1 VSTLGATRG
10 RVYTRVLSNPGTG
23 AGLRVRPG
31 LLLTILYSK
40 LDARGHARRVQDGQ
54 HDLAFTYDAAERLTQ
69 VAQADASGT
78 PGTPVVTAFSY
89 ATANGASNWKNGK
102 LETATAY
109 NPDLT
114 GASVVETYTY
124 GGTAGRVSARQ
135 TQVEGR
141 TINQSFAWTD
151 LGPIGT
157 LGYPDDTVLAD
168 PARPVSYGYSLGY
181 LTSVGSFLTSV
192 SYHANGMVHEA
203 LHANGMKD
211 VFARDANDMPRPAQ
225 ISVQRVSDGV
235 VLGSWGPYDYD
246 GSGNV
251 KTIGADTFTYD
262 LVSRLMTG
270 TTTAGANRQCADYNA
285 FGALKALGTGT
296 TTCTASPIAVD
307 NATNRLSSPALYDA
321 AGNLTNWGGYAY
333 SWNRLNQMYATTG
346 TGINRSYGYTA
357 DGERILERN
366 ALDDTRTLWIRDL
379 SGRVLREYGRT
390 GGGTW
395 SWSKDYVHRDGAV
408 VSTVT
413 PSGTRHLHLDHLGS
427 VRGASDTQVPPQ
439 PILPTVRDYYPFG
452 LDALAGTDAE
462 RMRFAGHE
470 RDTRGTLSQTDD
482 LDYMHARYYSPVVG
496 RFLSIDPG
504 RDWNA
509 REPQSWNLF
518 SYVRNNPVTFTDPTG
533 MLFKVAGEG
542 VQDDLCGFA
551 GLSSEQCGGLVKVAE
566 DGTVSLNATDD
577 QIAGNEGLVLIND
590 LVSSDNV
597 YLGVVGTT
605 MPIGTGSRTLGPGTN
620 DYLVMNLSVTK
631 DDRPAR
637 QLLPP
642 AGFHGAVGIFAGIS
656 GVYGAEGRPVHR
668 ASILFHELA
677 ENYAKTE
684 KRQQYGPAHS
694 DAIVREIYLRMQHP
708 GLERFGFGAGPY
720 VRRLGR

>member
-1 VSTLGATRG
+1 MS
-10 RVYTRVLSNPGTG
+10 
-23 AGLRVRPG
+23 
-31 LLLTILYSK
+31 
-40 LDARGHARRVQDGQ
+40 
-54 HDLAFTYDAAERLTQ
+54 
-69 VAQADASGT
+69 
-78 PGTPVVTAFSY
+78 
-89 ATANGASNWKNGK
+89 
-102 LETATAY
+102 
-109 NPDLT
+109 
-114 GASVVETYTY
+114 
-124 GGTAGRVSARQ
+124 
-135 TQVEGR
+135 
-141 TINQSFAWTD
+141 
-151 LGPIGT
+151 
-157 LGYPDDTVLAD
+157 
-168 PARPVSYGYSLGY
+168 YSLGY
-181 LTSVGSFLTSV
+181 LTSVGSFLTSL

-285 FGALKALGTGT
+285 FGALKALGSGT

-413 PSGTRHLHLDHLGS
+413 ASGTRHLHLDHLGS

-439 PILPTVRDYYPFG
+439 PILSTVRDYYPFG

-518 SYVRNNPVTFTDPTG
+518 SYARNNPLKYVDP
-533 MLFKVAGEG
+533 
-542 VQDDLCGFA
+542 
-551 GLSSEQCGGLVKVAE
+551 
-566 DGTVSLNATDD
+566 DG
-577 QIAGNEGLVLIND
+577 
-590 LVSSDNV
+590 
-597 YLGVVGTT
+597 
-605 MPIGTGSRTLGPGTN
+605 
-620 DYLVMNLSVTK
+620 
-631 DDRPAR
+631 RPA
-637 QLLPP
+637 LS
-642 AGFHGAVGIFAGIS
+642 A
-656 GVYGAEGRPVHR
+656 
-668 ASILFHELA
+668 
-677 ENYAKTE
+677 
-684 KRQQYGPAHS
+684 
-694 DAIVREIYLRMQHP
+694 
-708 GLERFGFGAGPY
+708 
-720 VRRLGR
+720 RRLCRR

>member
-1 VSTLGATRG
+1 MFD
-10 RVYTRVLSNPGTG
+10 RVTG
-23 AGLRVRPG
+23 AHLRARPG
-31 LLLTILYSK
+31 PLPTILYSK
-40 LDARGHARRVQDGQ
+40 FDARGHARRVQDGQ

-69 VAQADASGT
+69 VAQADASGNPT
-78 PGTPVVTAFSY
+78 TPVLKAFSY

-124 GGTAGRVSARQ
+124 GGVAGRVSARQ

-181 LTSVGSFLTSV
+181 LTSVGSFLTSL

-211 VFARDANDMPRPAQ
+211 VFAKDANDMPRPAQ
-225 ISVQRVSDGV
+225 ISVQRVSDGA

-251 KTIGADTFTYD
+251 KAIGADTFTYD
-262 LVSRLMTG
+262 LVSRLTTG

-296 TTCTASPIAVD
+296 STCTASPIAVD

-321 AGNLTNWGGYAY
+321 AGNLTNWGGYSH

-395 SWSKDYVHRDGAV
+395 SWSKDYVHRDGPV

-518 SYVRNNPVTFTDPTG
+518 SYARNSPTTFIDPFGLKTENGRVIAEAGVTASDPAAEEARAAEAARRAMLELRLMRLRSNAGSSPELGLSAGTMPTSTPDEYSTYDLESFAVNSWRGIAAFEDELFLFGTVRPFERLGLYDPGAIGTDWSGTAG
-533 MLFKVAGEG
+533 SVVGDVAAIAAGATA
-542 VQDDLCGFA
+542 A
-551 GLSSEQCGGLVKVAE
+551 GLEINLARYANSGGGGFNVLR
-566 DGTVSLNATDD
+566 GRTRLL
-577 QIAGNEGLVLIND
+577 GLDWHKFKKYGRL
-590 LVSSDNV
+590 
-597 YLGVVGTT
+597 
-605 MPIGTGSRTLGPGTN
+605 
-620 DYLVMNLSVTK
+620 MN
-631 DDRPAR
+631 RP
-637 QLLPP
+637 
-642 AGFHGAVGIFAGIS
+642 H
-656 GVYGAEGRPVHR
+656 VH
-668 ASILFHELA
+668 L
-677 ENYAKTE
+677 K
-684 KRQQYGPAHS
+684 
-694 DAIVREIYLRMQHP
+694 
-708 GLERFGFGAGPY
+708 GLKGKHWPW
-720 VRRLGR
+720 

>member
-1 VSTLGATRG
+1 MRSATCG
-10 RVYTRVLSNPGTG
+10 TPG
-23 AGLRVRPG
+23 
-31 LLLTILYSK
+31 
-40 LDARGHARRVQDGQ
+40 VQDGP

-69 VAQADASGT
+69 VAQADASGN

-89 ATANGASNWKNGK
+89 STANGASNWKNGK

-124 GGTAGRVSARQ
+124 GGVAGRVSARQ

-157 LGYPDDTVLAD
+157 LGYPDDTALAD
-168 PARPVSYGYSLGY
+168 PARPVSHGYSLGY
-181 LTSVGSFLTSV
+181 LTSVGSFLTSL

-235 VLGSWGPYDYD
+235 VLGSWGPYGYD

-251 KTIGADTFTYD
+251 KAIGADTFTYD
-262 LVSRLMTG
+262 LVSRLTTG
-270 TTTAGANRQCADYNA
+270 TTTAGANRQCVEYNA

-307 NATNRLSSPALYDA
+307 NATNRLSSPALYDG

-333 SWNRLNQMYATTG
+333 SWNRLNQMLTTTG
-346 TGINRSYGYTA
+346 TGINRSFGYTA

-413 PSGTRHLHLDHLGS
+413 ASGTRHLHLDHLGS

-452 LDALAGTDAE
+452 LDALAGADAE

-470 RDTRGTLSQTDD
+470 RDTRATLSQTDD

-496 RFLSIDPG
+496 RFLSVDPSRSFTIFG
-504 RDWNA
+504 
-509 REPQSWNLF
+509 PQSFNLYT
-518 SYVRNNPVTFTDPTG
+518 YVGNNPVGYVDPLG
-533 MLFKVAGEG
+533 LRPEVIDGKVASDVVVVSDASQEDTAAEADRKRASAARAEASLRMMGLRSALGEASPRQRQILG
-542 VQDDLCGFA
+542 DVYRMSNRPVNYIAGATGLVMIPVA
-551 GLSSEQCGGLVKVAE
+551 GLTLAPEAALTSIGYDAAAVAPGLIDVGGFGFTELYYGELIGVGGRAFPALIAKMLMEGRGTAIGLLRHPEQTFRLWE
-566 DGTVSLNATDD
+566 Y
-577 QIAGNEGLVLIND
+577 QINGQYY
-590 LVSSDNV
+590 S
-597 YLGVVGTT
+597 
-605 MPIGTGSRTLGPGTN
+605 
-620 DYLVMNLSVTK
+620 LVMNPISRWV
-631 DDRPAR
+631 A
-637 QLLPP
+637 
-642 AGFHGAVGIFAGIS
+642 HVGQS
-656 GVYGAEGRPVHR
+656 G
-668 ASILFHELA
+668 
-677 ENYAKTE
+677 
-684 KRQQYGPAHS
+684 GPW
-694 DAIVREIYLRMQHP
+694 R
-708 GLERFGFGAGPY
+708 
-720 VRRLGR
+720 